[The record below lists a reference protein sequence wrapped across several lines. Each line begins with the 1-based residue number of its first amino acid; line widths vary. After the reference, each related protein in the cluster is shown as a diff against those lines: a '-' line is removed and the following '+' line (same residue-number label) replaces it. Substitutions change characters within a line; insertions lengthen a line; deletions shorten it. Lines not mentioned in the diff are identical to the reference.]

1 MRSSRGPGCVSRS
14 GPQAPARPRSRCIRT
29 SSRSTRDGSI
39 SETRLYRA
47 RLIGGQMRVVLG
59 GTFDV
64 LHDGHEALLGA
75 AFTLKPE
82 RVVIGLTT
90 DRFARATRSPVTRGA
105 PARDGLPVASRRIR
119 SGLIDRHGVRL
130 IPVRVRVGTDNPVKV
145 RAVRLVFAGLPIR
158 AGVPAG

>member
-75 AFTLKPE
+75 AFALRPR

-90 DRFARATRSPVTRGA
+90 DRFARKTRPKVHRYATREGNLRQFLA
-105 PARDGLPVASRRIR
+105 
-119 SGLIDRHGVRL
+119 RHGWRNVRIEPIEDAYGPADDL
-130 IPVRVRVGTDNPVKV
+130 EALDALVGSAE
-145 RAVRLVFAGLPIR
+145 RAPGAAP
-158 AGVPAG
+158 